1 MSSNDKKN
9 LLHVYSAQVE
19 TRFEL
24 KEFELVLED
33 SNKALEI
40 DSGNFSVLFRK
51 GRVLIGLR

>member
-9 LLHVYSAQVE
+9 LLHARVE
-19 TRFEL
+19 TRLEL